1 MLLLALLLAQPAA
14 ETAAVQVDVP
24 PLAISSVSPAAFPTV
39 SATVVALEGS
49 GFVLG
54 VPTGW
59 RLRCRLTSAC
69 PTNGHECTTFT
80 HAGYGGG
87 ALYANATVLNDTHAT
102 CLAPAVFAPGPG
114 LLSLCIDQGVWLCNA
129 PSNGMKISYFTL
141 VDAVLGRRPYF
152 NESQGELLI
161 TAHSSLAGRA
171 LRLEASL
178 GFAPNRRF
186 SWTVTPTA
194 AKLTAVLPF
203 ALAGLPTTINADL
216 RLDVDYGAGNLTIWR
231 RLIRAPL
238 PADPAAAAAA
248 VQVRLT
254 ALSPLPLISSYK
266 PESPCAE
273 QVDHSTMALRVGG
286 EIFQGSGWFVG
297 IPQWPPSHWLPC
309 THPPINT
316 TVCTALWLATI
327 RPRAALGTLTQIM
340 PYGLQALHPPAQLAF
355 LDACAI
361 LGVKVM
367 YDMQP
372 LGMTALGGMNY
383 DTDWASATWKAD
395 VEANVSLVR
404 NHPAIL
410 GYYICDV
417 RSSSSSFS
425 SSSNPARCA
434 PCAFDTR
441 LTRTAMIIAVYYA
454 CRTAVQLGRT
464 SATFQS
470 KRNFTTLSRVW
481 RPPSSSSVRKAPFA
495 APFHYI
501 LHRKPNICQARL
513 GTSGKVEK
521 KTRFFPQA
529 PSSAPMHGNGRMYPA
544 RRCIQTLCLKPP

>member
-1 MLLLALLLAQPAA
+1 MGRLPLPASQLWLVMLSLAALLLALLLAQPGA
-14 ETAAVQVDVP
+14 ETAADVDVP
-24 PLAISSVSPAAFPTV
+24 SLAISSVSPVAFPTA

-80 HAGYGGG
+80 HAGYSGG
-87 ALYANATVLNDTHAT
+87 AMYANATVLNDTHAT
-102 CLAPAVFAPGPG
+102 CVAPAVFAPGPG
-114 LLSLCIDQGVWLCNA
+114 LLSLCIDEGVWLCNA

-141 VDAVLGRRPYF
+141 VDAVLGRRPYL
-152 NESQGELLI
+152 NESQGELLV

-171 LRLEASL
+171 LQLEASL
-178 GFAPNRRF
+178 GFAPNKRF

-216 RLDVDYGAGNLTIWR
+216 RLDVDYGTDNLTIWR
-231 RLIRAPL
+231 RLMRSPL

-248 VQVRLT
+248 VQV
-254 ALSPLPLISSYK
+254 
-266 PESPCAE
+266 
-273 QVDHSTMALRVGG
+273 DHSTMALRVGG
-286 EIFQGSGWFVG
+286 ETFQGSGWFVG
-297 IPQWPPSHWLPC
+297 IPKWPPSHWLPC

-395 VEANVSLVR
+395 VVANVSLVR

-417 RSSSSSFS
+417 SASSSFS
-425 SSSNPARCA
+425 SSS
-434 PCAFDTR
+434 
-441 LTRTAMIIAVYYA
+441 
-454 CRTAVQLGRT
+454 
-464 SATFQS
+464 
-470 KRNFTTLSRVW
+470 
-481 RPPSSSSVRKAPFA
+481 SSSSLNPAVLPVRW
-495 APFHYI
+495 
-501 LHRKPNICQARL
+501 
-513 GTSGKVEK
+513 
-521 KTRFFPQA
+521 TR
-529 PSSAPMHGNGRMYPA
+529 
-544 RRCIQTLCLKPP
+544 T